1 MTDQGVGMTPAP
13 IILQTLIR
21 ARRRRL
27 GARALAGYA
36 FVAPSL
42 LFLLIFALGPLLF
55 TFYVSLHEWNM
66 LTPVTAMP
74 FRGLE
79 NYRYLLF
86 EDPLFRQTFL
96 NTLAFALGNVTLS
109 TVFGLGVAL
118 LLNTRV
124 AGRTIWR
131 AIYFL
136 PYVTSSVAVA
146 IVWANLYHPSYGL
159 LNGLLELLQQPPQR
173 FLASLEQAM
182 PSVIAVAVW
191 HSVGYYMVLFLA
203 GLQSIPAELYE
214 AARVDGADPW
224 RSFWL
229 ITLPLLR
236 PTLLFV
242 IVINTLASLQVFDLV
257 FILTN
262 GGPVNA
268 TTTLVLHMYRTAFE
282 FTRMGRATA
291 MAMLLFVVVFAITL
305 IQLHLLRERE

>member
-1 MTDQGVGMTPAP
+1 
-13 IILQTLIR
+13 
-21 ARRRRL
+21 
-27 GARALAGYA
+27 
-36 FVAPSL
+36 
-42 LFLLIFALGPLLF
+42 
-55 TFYVSLHEWNM
+55 
-66 LTPVTAMP
+66 
-74 FRGLE
+74 
-79 NYRYLLF
+79 
-86 EDPLFRQTFL
+86 
-96 NTLAFALGNVTLS
+96 
-109 TVFGLGVAL
+109 
-118 LLNTRV
+118 
-124 AGRTIWR
+124 
-131 AIYFL
+131 
-136 PYVTSSVAVA
+136 
-146 IVWANLYHPSYGL
+146 
-159 LNGLLELLQQPPQR
+159 
-173 FLASLEQAM
+173 
-182 PSVIAVAVW
+182 
-191 HSVGYYMVLFLA
+191 MVLFLA